1 MLTLVFIIAGALLGA
16 ALLHFDAGILIGALF
31 GYLFARLR
39 DQGQRIEALQKRL
52 DETRAVAPA
61 AAAAPPP
68 PAVTLPAAQQ
78 PAAAPPPLT
87 LDLDDAPAVP
97 EPPAPPPL
105 PPRPAVPAGPTLVD
119 RALDWLRGGNPLA
132 RVGIVILFL
141 GGAFLAR
148 YAAENSLFPLELR
161 LAAIAAGALG
171 LLVTGWRLRERR
183 AMYAQI
189 LQGGGIAG
197 LYLTIFAAARL
208 YHLLPMGAALG
219 LMVVVALAGAVLA
232 VAQNALPLAVIGFSG
247 GFLAPVLLS
256 TGSGNHVALFSYYT
270 VLNLGVFTVAW
281 FRAWRELNLVGFV
294 FTFGITALWRAS
306 GYGPEDRLSADAFL
320 LLFWALYVA
329 VSVLFALRQP
339 PRLKGYVSGTL
350 VFGLPV
356 IASGLHASLVRDID
370 FAMAWSALGFGLA
383 YIALAWGLIRSGRD
397 SLRLLAE
404 AFAAIGVIFASLAV
418 PLAFDERATAL
429 MWAVEGAGLMWL
441 GLRQQRPLARLFSL
455 LLQFAAGLRFLA
467 HAGDLR
473 GDLLLL
479 NGAWMATAALAVS
492 GLLSAWW
499 LQRHREALTRHEQA
513 LPLLMAL
520 WGCAW
525 WFVGGLVELDRHA
538 PQAWLLGM
546 ALGFI
551 GLSLL
556 LLERLGRSGQ
566 WPQAR
571 WIALLGMPLALLVS
585 LLLSG
590 DAHPLAEAG
599 WLGWPLLLAVS
610 WRLLWQLDRQPEA
623 TLDFARAALHAAPAW
638 TLALAGAWELHWQLR
653 AVPGV
658 WRDLPWGVVP
668 LLLLWLCGARHL
680 RPQWPLAR
688 HADTYRLV
696 VALPLAAAVAL
707 WTVALNLGSDGDPGW
722 LPYLP
727 LLNPLDLALALGLA
741 ALALWVLSLDAAQ
754 RERLGWSQ
762 AWWLPWSL
770 VGGLGFLSLSA
781 ALLRA
786 LHHAWGTPL
795 DAGGIVDSTLVQ
807 ASLSVFWSL
816 LGVGAMLMATRRGWR
831 GLWMVGAALMG
842 VVVAKLFLLDLS
854 GSGTLARIASFLC
867 VGLLLLLTGYLSPL
881 PPAAD
886 EAKNETKTETDPEP
900 SA

>member
-1 MLTLVFIIAGALLGA
+1 MLTLAFIIAGALLGA
-16 ALLHFDAGILIGALF
+16 ALLHFDAGILVGALF

-39 DQGQRIEALQKRL
+39 EQGRRIEALQKRL
-52 DETRAVAPA
+52 DEAPA
-61 AAAAPPP
+61 PPLPAPPVAASAPATPASAP
-68 PAVTLPAAQQ
+68 PLPASED
-78 PAAAPPPLT
+78 AAIPSA
-87 LDLDDAPAVP
+87 LDLDFD
-97 EPPAPPPL
+97 EPPSAVPPPL
-105 PPRPAVPAGPTLVD
+105 PPRAPPAPAGPTLID
-119 RALDWLRGGNPLA
+119 KGLDWLRGGNPLA

-148 YAAENSLFPLELR
+148 YAAENAMFPLELR
-161 LAAIAAGALG
+161 LAAIAAGALA

-208 YHLLPMGAALG
+208 YHLLPTGAALG

-256 TGSGNHVALFSYYT
+256 TGSGNHIALFSYYT

-320 LLFWALYVA
+320 LLFWALYLA
-329 VSVLFALRQP
+329 MSVLFALRQP
-339 PRLKGYVSGTL
+339 PKLKGYVSGTL

-356 IASGLHASLVRDID
+356 IASGLHASLVREID
-370 FAMAWSALGFGLA
+370 YAMAWSALGFGLV
-383 YIALAWGLIRSGRD
+383 YIALAWALLRRGEA
-397 SLRLLAE
+397 LRLLAE

-455 LLQFAAGLRFLA
+455 LLQLAAGLRFLA
-467 HAGDLR
+467 HAGELR
-473 GDLLLL
+473 GELLLL
-479 NGAWMATAALAVS
+479 NGAWMASAALAVA

-499 LQRHREALTRHEQA
+499 LQRHRDALTRHEAA

-520 WGCAW
+520 WGSAW

-538 PQAWLLGM
+538 PQAWMLGM
-546 ALGFI
+546 ALAFI
-551 GLSLL
+551 ALGLL
-556 LLERLGRSGQ
+556 LLEWLGRRGD

-571 WIALLGMPLALLVS
+571 QIALFGMPLALLVS
-585 LLLSG
+585 LVLAG
-590 DAHPLAEAG
+590 PAHPLAEAG

-610 WRLLWQLDRQPEA
+610 WRLLWQLDRQDMA
-623 TLDFARAALHAAPAW
+623 AAGFARAALHAAPAW
-638 TLALAGAWELHWQLR
+638 TLAVAGAWELHWQLR
-653 AVPGV
+653 LVPGI
-658 WRDLPWGVVP
+658 WRELPWGVVP
-668 LLLLWLCGARHL
+668 LLLLGLCGASRL
-680 RPQWPLAR
+680 RPQWPLQR
-688 HADTYRLV
+688 HAGVYRVV
-696 VALPLAAAVAL
+696 VALPLAIAVAI

-722 LPYLP
+722 LPYIP
-727 LLNPLDLALALGLA
+727 VFNPLDLALALGLLS
-741 ALALWVLSLDAAQ
+741 LAGWLLSLDTAQ
-754 RERLGWSQ
+754 RARLGWSER
-762 AWWLPWSL
+762 WLPWGMIGAL
-770 VGGLGFLSLSA
+770 AFLTLSA

-786 LHHAWGTPL
+786 LHHGYGTPL
-795 DAGGIVDSTLVQ
+795 DAGGIVRSTLVQ

-816 LGVGAMLMATRRGWR
+816 LGVGAMLLATRRGWR
-831 GLWMVGAALMG
+831 ALWMIGAALMG

-881 PPAAD
+881 PPAA
-886 EAKNETKTETDPEP
+886 AGTRNGTES

>member
-52 DETRAVAPA
+52 DQAPA
-61 AAAAPPP
+61 VSPPLAAAAPPAPEAAP
-68 PAVTLPAAQQ
+68 PRAQET
-78 PAAAPPPLT
+78 AAAPPLT
-87 LDLDDAPAVP
+87 LDIDDAPAAS
-97 EPPAPPPL
+97 PPPSPPPL
-105 PPRPAVPAGPTLVD
+105 PAMPTVPAGPSLVD

-161 LAAIAAGALG
+161 LAAIAAGAMG
-171 LLVTGWRLRERR
+171 LLVIGWRLRERR

-208 YHLLPMGAALG
+208 YHLLPMSAALG

-306 GYGPEDRLSADAFL
+306 GYGPEDRLSADFFL
-320 LLFWALYVA
+320 LLFWALYLA

-339 PRLKGYVSGTL
+339 PKLKGYVSGTL

-356 IASGLHASLVRDID
+356 IASGLHASLLRDID
-370 FAMAWSALGFGLA
+370 FAMAWSALGFGLV
-383 YIALAWGLIRSGRD
+383 YIALAWALLRSGRD

-404 AFAAIGVIFASLAV
+404 AFAAVGVIFASLAV

-455 LLQFAAGLRFLA
+455 LLQVAAGLRFLA

-479 NGAWMATAALAVS
+479 NGAWMATGALAVS

-499 LQRHREALTRHEQA
+499 LQRYRETLSRYEQA

-525 WFVGGLVELDRHA
+525 WFIGGLVELDRHA
-538 PQAWLLGM
+538 PQGWMLGM
-546 ALGFI
+546 ALAFI
-551 GLSLL
+551 ALSLM
-556 LLERLGRSGQ
+556 LLEWLGRRGS
-566 WPQAR
+566 WMQAR
-571 WIALLGMPLALLVS
+571 QIALLGLPLALLVS

-590 DAHPLAEAG
+590 HAHPLAEAG
-599 WLGWPLLLAVS
+599 WLGWPLLLAVG
-610 WRLLWQLDRQPEA
+610 WRLLWQLDRQDEA
-623 TLDFARAALHAAPAW
+623 TLGFARAALHAAPAW
-638 TLALAGAWELHWQLR
+638 TLAVVGAWELHWQLR

-668 LLLLWLCGARHL
+668 LLLLWLCGARRL

-688 HADTYRLV
+688 HADAYRLL

-741 ALALWVLSLDAAQ
+741 ALALWVSSLDAAQ
-754 RERLGWSQ
+754 RARLGWGG

-770 VGGLGFLSLSA
+770 VGGLAFLTLSG

-816 LGVGAMLMATRRGWR
+816 LGVSAMLLATRRGWR
-831 GLWMVGAALMG
+831 GLWMIGAALMA

-881 PPAAD
+881 PPAAA
-886 EAKNETKTETDPEP
+886 EAQNKTRTDPEP

>member
-1 MLTLVFIIAGALLGA
+1 MLTLGFIIAGALLGA

-31 GYLFARLR
+31 GYLLARLR
-39 DQGQRIEALQKRL
+39 VQGQRIEALQERL
-52 DETRAVAPA
+52 DKARPAPPAAIPAEPVMPTDMAAAAPA
-61 AAAAPPP
+61 AAAAGPGAP
-68 PAVTLPAAQQ
+68 PA
-78 PAAAPPPLT
+78 PPE
-87 LDLDDAPAVP
+87 LDFDETPAV
-97 EPPAPPPL
+97 PPPL
-105 PPRPAVPAGPTLVD
+105 PPRSPLLSVPAGPTLID
-119 RALDWLRGGNPLA
+119 RGLEWLRGGNPLA
-132 RVGIVILFL
+132 RLGIVILFL

-161 LAAIAAGALG
+161 LAAIAAGALA

-189 LQGGGIAG
+189 LQGGGVAG

-208 YHLLPMGAALG
+208 YHLLPTGAALG

-306 GYGPEDRLSADAFL
+306 GYGPEDRLSADFFL
-320 LLFWALYVA
+320 LLFWALYLA
-329 VSVLFALRQP
+329 MSVLFALRQP

-356 IASGLHASLVRDID
+356 VASGLHASLVREID
-370 FAMAWSALGFGLA
+370 YAMAWSALGFGLV
-383 YIALAWGLIRSGRD
+383 YIALAGGLRRGGAA
-397 SLRLLAE
+397 LRLLAE

-455 LLQFAAGLRFLA
+455 LLQLAAGLRFLA

-473 GDLLLL
+473 GELLFL
-479 NGAWMATAALAVS
+479 NGAWMASTALAVA

-499 LQRHREALTRHEQA
+499 LQRHRESLTRHEAA

-538 PQAWLLGM
+538 PPAWSIGM
-546 ALGFI
+546 ALAFLA
-551 GLSLL
+551 LSLL
-556 LLERLGRSGQ
+556 WLEGLGRRGD
-566 WPQAR
+566 WRQAR
-571 WIALLGMPLALLVS
+571 RIALLAMPAA
-585 LLLSG
+585 LLLSLAMAD
-590 DAHPLAEAG
+590 DAHPLAAG
-599 WLGWPLLLAVS
+599 GALGWPLLLAAG
-610 WRLLWQLDRQPEA
+610 WRLLWQLDRQGDPGLA
-623 TLDFARAALHAAPAW
+623 LARAGLHAAPAW
-638 TLALAGAWELHWQLR
+638 ALAVAGAWELHWRLR
-653 AVPGV
+653 GVPGV
-658 WRDLPWGVVP
+658 WPDLPWGLLP
-668 LLLLWLCGARHL
+668 LLLLWLCGARQL

-688 HADTYRLV
+688 HAGIYRVV
-696 VALPLAAAVAL
+696 VALPLAIAVAA

-722 LPYLP
+722 LPYVP
-727 LLNPLDLALALGLA
+727 VLNPLDLALGLGLLS
-741 ALALWVLSLDAAQ
+741 LAGWLLSLDAAQ
-754 RERLGWSQ
+754 RASLGWSER
-762 AWWLPWSL
+762 WLPWSMIGAL
-770 VGGLGFLSLSA
+770 AFLTLSA

-786 LHHAWGTPL
+786 LHHGYGTPL
-795 DAGGIVDSTLVQ
+795 DAGGIVRSTLVQ

-816 LGVGAMLMATRRGWR
+816 LGVGAMLLATRRGWR
-831 GLWMVGAALMG
+831 LLWMIGAALMG
-842 VVVAKLFLLDLS
+842 LVVVKLFLLDLS

-881 PPAAD
+881 PPAA
-886 EAKNETKTETDPEP
+886 AETKTEPEP